1 MVALNQRYSRTVAT
15 IQIRDVPDD
24 VHEYFQR
31 QARASGQSLQAYMRE
46 RAVQWARQQEA
57 RAAVLAELEEIMSK
71 DGGTG
76 ITKQQILDDLDADR
90 R

>member
-1 MVALNQRYSRTVAT
+1 VAT
-15 IQIRDVPDD
+15 IQIRDLPDD

-31 QARASGQSLQAYMRE
+31 QARAAGQSLQAYMRE
-46 RAVQWARQQEA
+46 RAVQWARQQER
-57 RAAVLAELEEIMSK
+57 RAVVLDELEQIMAK

-76 ITKQQILDDLDADR
+76 ITTQHILEDLDADR